1 QPEMLT
7 QTAAD
12 QFPHHPGGPQGKGQ
26 LELFGAFVRDPGP
39 HAPCL
44 GLGQPAFAPAMGV
57 QATVKQRL
65 FTVTGVVAQPLI
77 DGLTPDA
84 NRLRGFSL
92 GLVQAQ
98 DQENRTD
105 PKGRLR
111 GAAEATKVFL
121 FHAAKYNGFNSKCQV
136 LCWEISMRLGT
147 PTRIW
152 RRKSLIFSISP
163 RNVPGWLTRACAACG
178 SLWRG
183 TTRFQFF
190 LAA

>member
-1 QPEMLT
+1 MLT

-26 LELFGAFVRDPGP
+26 FELFGAFVRDPGP

-98 DQENRTD
+98 DQENRAD
-105 PKGRLR
+105 PKGLLR

-136 LCWEISMRLGT
+136 LCWEISNLAMLGL
-147 PTRIW
+147 
-152 RRKSLIFSISP
+152 SLSATLIYSDSNASYVFGV
-163 RNVPGWLTRACAACG
+163 N
-178 SLWRG
+178 RG
-183 TTRFQFF
+183 F
-190 LAA
+190 LA

>member
-1 QPEMLT
+1 MLT
-7 QTAAD
+7 QAAAD

-26 LELFGAFVRDPGP
+26 FELFGAFVRDPGP

-105 PKGRLR
+105 PKGLLR

-136 LCWEISMRLGT
+136 LCWEISILQAWLTLPSCLASSST
-147 PTRIW
+147 PTLPRM
-152 RRKSLIFSISP
+152 IFWFGVIAGAP
-163 RNVPGWLTRACAACG
+163 ILPAPP
-178 SLWRG
+178 
-183 TTRFQFF
+183 
-190 LAA
+190 

>member
-1 QPEMLT
+1 MLT

-26 LELFGAFVRDPGP
+26 FELFGAFVRDPGP

-84 NRLRGFSL
+84 SAL
-92 GLVQAQ
+92 
-98 DQENRTD
+98 TTID
-105 PKGRLR
+105 PALLTGIDPL
-111 GAAEATKVFL
+111 TCFL
-121 FHAAKYNGFNSKCQV
+121 
-136 LCWEISMRLGT
+136 
-147 PTRIW
+147 PTLSR
-152 RRKSLIFSISP
+152 
-163 RNVPGWLTRACAACG
+163 
-178 SLWRG
+178 
-183 TTRFQFF
+183 
-190 LAA
+190 

>member
-26 LELFGAFVRDPGP
+26 FELFGAFVRDPGP

-105 PKGRLR
+105 PKGLLR

-136 LCWEISMRLGT
+136 LGWEISSWKITVVRVRNCQGEPRRPLKAGRWSAGPMR
-147 PTRIW
+147 
-152 RRKSLIFSISP
+152 
-163 RNVPGWLTRACAACG
+163 RANDRSA
-178 SLWRG
+178 W
-183 TTRFQFF
+183 
-190 LAA
+190 

>member
-1 QPEMLT
+1 MLT

-26 LELFGAFVRDPGP
+26 FELFGAFVRDPGP

-84 NRLRGFSL
+84 NRLRGFSP

-105 PKGRLR
+105 PKGLLR

-136 LCWEISMRLGT
+136 LCWEIRSNEAGESRWSEGRDGLRKTGPRQLGLALADSPSGGGMT
-147 PTRIW
+147 EPPDASG
-152 RRKSLIFSISP
+152 RRS
-163 RNVPGWLTRACAACG
+163 
-178 SLWRG
+178 
-183 TTRFQFF
+183 F
-190 LAA
+190 LLHKA